1 VPEWKTA
8 FPHAD
13 VYLAPRILDQ
23 AKGYIACAN
32 FPLDRDRGYPWDAE
46 IATLPIEGSY
56 MTDVVFFHR
65 PSRTLV
71 LTDLIENFESEMLGS
86 WLMRWVTKIGGVQDL
101 HGRCRGICD
110 SPMPSRRR
118 S

>member
-8 FPHAD
+8 FQHAD

-71 LTDLIENFESEMLGS
+71 LTDLIEKFESEMLG
-86 WLMRWVTKIGGVQDL
+86 LQDL